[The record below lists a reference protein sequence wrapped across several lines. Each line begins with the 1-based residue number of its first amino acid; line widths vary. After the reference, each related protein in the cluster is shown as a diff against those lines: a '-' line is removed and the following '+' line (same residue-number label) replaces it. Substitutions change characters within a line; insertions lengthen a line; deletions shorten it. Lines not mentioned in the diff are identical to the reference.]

1 MRLAVDGIVR
11 NAAFIALVA
20 DGREHPVQVQIAAGS

>member
-11 NAAFIALVA
+11 NAAFIAIVD
-20 DGREHPVQVQIAAGS
+20 DGREHQVQIAAGS